1 MTKPA
6 SPRSF
11 GFFPAVHGLR
21 EAIRTQR
28 NFRNHLIAAAAV
40 TGAGWLAGL
49 PAAGW
54 GVLALA
60 IGLVTAAECMNTAIE
75 YLTDLVMPDH
85 HERAGKIKD
94 LAAGAVLL
102 CAIAAA
108 AAGIAVFW
116 PVVHDRLSG
125 GPQ

>member
-6 SPRSF
+6 SPRWY
-11 GFFPAVHGLR
+11 GFRPAVHGLR

-28 NFRNHLIAAAAV
+28 NFRNHLFAAVAV

-54 GVLALA
+54 GVLVLA

-75 YLTDLVMPDH
+75 YLTDLVMPGH
-85 HERAGKIKD
+85 HEQAGRIKD

-102 CAIAAA
+102 CAVAAA

-116 PVVHDRLSG
+116 PVVRDRFAG